1 MKSVILVVLFFS
13 VLDIAVF
20 SQELQQE
27 ANLPVFLV
35 SDSRIENVITFNLP
49 ELKLR
54 SLHSTTGKKMDV
66 KSEDLVINS
75 DTIQAKKINTRGKST
90 LMYRRKSL
98 SLNLKSNATFY
109 HGKKEEPMK
118 RFKLLSLSMDK
129 YYSHN
134 RIAFELMETLD
145 LYHLFYSYCDLR
157 INDKSEGIF
166 MVVERPEDWALHEK
180 GSPMVI
186 RRGFK
191 HAIEEITINDTLEQA
206 DKRKYLENYKE
217 IYRALNKYEGEELY
231 ETLKEYL
238 DIDYY
243 MTWLAFNF
251 LIHNGDYSDEVFFYI
266 DPEIDKY
273 RILPWDYDDILVSS
287 PHEGLKQR
295 NISIGDKM
303 LFSGEDLLDIKIAR
317 DPYLYGLYKKH
328 LKEVLQAITPDK
340 LKMVIENTFAELY
353 PYYTDDQIIS
363 NAQYDA
369 YKDASLVTLKSYLL
383 QIYILL
389 CNYQKSYLEYLD

>member
-1 MKSVILVVLFFS
+1 MKSVSLAVLFFS
-13 VLDIAVF
+13 ILEFTVF

-27 ANLPVFLV
+27 ANLPLFLA
-35 SDSRIENVITFNLP
+35 SESQIENAISFNLS

-54 SLHSTTGKKMDV
+54 SLHSTTGKKSDIKTEDV
-66 KSEDLVINS
+66 VING
-75 DTIQAKKINTRGKST
+75 DTIHAKKINTRGKST
-90 LMYRRKSL
+90 LMYKRKSL
-98 SLNLKSNATFY
+98 SFNLKSKATFH
-109 HGKKEEPMK
+109 HGEAEETMK

-129 YYSHN
+129 YYCHN

-145 LYHLFYSYCDLR
+145 LYHLFYSFCNLQ

-166 MVVERPEDWALHEK
+166 MLVERPEDWALNEK

-191 HAIEEITINDTLEQA
+191 HAIEEITVNDSLEQV
-206 DKRKYLENYKE
+206 DKRKYVEYYKE
-217 IYRALNKYEGEELY
+217 IYRALNRYEGEELY

-243 MTWLAFNF
+243 MNWLAFNF

-266 DPEIDKY
+266 DPEIGKY

-303 LFSGEDLLDIKIAR
+303 LFSGEDLLDTKIAN
-317 DPYLYGLYKKH
+317 DPYLYGQYKAH
-328 LKEVLQAITPDK
+328 LKEVLEAITPDELK
-340 LKMVIENTFAELY
+340 LVIENTFAELY
-353 PYYTDDQIIS
+353 PYYIDDQIIS
-363 NAQYDA
+363 NVQYDA
-369 YKDASLVTLKSYLL
+369 YKDANLATLKSYLL
-383 QIYILL
+383 QIYTLL
-389 CNYQKSYLEYLD
+389 CSYRKSYLEYLD